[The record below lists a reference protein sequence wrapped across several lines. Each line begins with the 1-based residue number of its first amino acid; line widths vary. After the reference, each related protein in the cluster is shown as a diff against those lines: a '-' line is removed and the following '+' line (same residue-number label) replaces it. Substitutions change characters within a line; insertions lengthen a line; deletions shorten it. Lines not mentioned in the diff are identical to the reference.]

1 MPKPGGKGNIAPIVI
16 KRIEEGEHAHHG
28 GAWKIAYADFVTAM
42 MAFFL
47 LMWLVNAT
55 TEAQR
60 RGIADYFAQPNDLA
74 RGPSGSGQPF
84 GGRSLYSDGPLIADA
99 PLVPRLQ
106 TAQPGLDSEEE
117 EEGPEIR
124 LPRPSAR
131 QQTPPA
137 QSVPEGDAMA
147 DAARRSGELEAA
159 LRGAGNVAR
168 QGADAAMRQG
178 ADAAMRG
185 GSVDN
190 EALRRAAEAAR
201 QELLTRAAEE
211 IRQAVRNDPAL
222 ASLGRQLIVEEVPE
236 GLRIQLVDAEGQP
249 VFETGR
255 AAPNE
260 RGRALLLRVAQVLAR
275 LPHPIEVTGHTDA
288 APFRSGGERSNW
300 DLSAERANATRRLL
314 VDAGVTDRRMR
325 SVTGRAERDLLVPAN
340 PLDAANRRVAVLMLL
355 PAQGVTAP

>member
-1 MPKPGGKGNIAPIVI
+1 MPKPGGKGNLPPIVI
-16 KRIEEGEHAHHG
+16 KRIEEGEHGHHG

-99 PLVPRLQ
+99 PLVPTMR

-137 QSVPEGDAMA
+137 QAVPEGDAMA
-147 DAARRSGELEAA
+147 DAARRAGELEAA
-159 LRGAGNVAR
+159 LRGADNAAR
-168 QGADAAMRQG
+168 R
-178 ADAAMRG
+178 

-211 IRQAVRNDPAL
+211 IRQAVRNDPTL
-222 ASLGRQLIVEEVPE
+222 ASLGRQLIVEEVAE
-236 GLRIQLVDAEGQP
+236 GLRIQLVDADGQP

-275 LPHPIEVTGHTDA
+275 LPHPIEITGHTDA
-288 APFRSGGERSNW
+288 APFRGGGERSNW

-325 SVTGRAERDLLVPAN
+325 SVSGRAERELLVPAN

-355 PAQGVTAP
+355 PAQGGTAP

>member
-1 MPKPGGKGNIAPIVI
+1 MAKPGGKGNQPTIVI
-16 KRIEEGEHAHHG
+16 KRIEDGEHAHHG

-60 RGIADYFAQPNDLA
+60 RGIADYFAQPNELA

-99 PLVPRLQ
+99 PLVPTMR
-106 TAQPGLDSEEE
+106 TAQPGLDAEEE

-131 QQTPPA
+131 QATPPA
-137 QSVPEGDAMA
+137 QAVPDGDAMA
-147 DAARRSGELEAA
+147 DAARRAGDLDAA
-159 LRGAGNVAR
+159 LRGADNVAR
-168 QGADAAMRQG
+168 R
-178 ADAAMRG
+178 

-275 LPHPIEVTGHTDA
+275 LPHPIEITGHTDA
-288 APFRSGGERSNW
+288 APFRGGAERSNW

-325 SVTGRAERDLLVPAN
+325 SVTGRAERELLVPAN

-355 PAQGVTAP
+355 PAQGGTAP

>member
-1 MPKPGGKGNIAPIVI
+1 MARRGKAGENAPVII
-16 KRIEEGEHAHHG
+16 KRGGGEEEHAHHG

-84 GGRSLYSDGPLIADA
+84 GGRSLHSDGPLVADA
-99 PLVPRLQ
+99 PLLPQLR
-106 TAQPGLDSEEE
+106 TAPPGPDAEEE
-117 EEGPEIR
+117 EEGPEAR

-131 QQTPPA
+131 QQPTPTPPPQDA
-137 QSVPEGDAMA
+137 EPGDAAAMQRRA
-147 DAARRSGELEAA
+147 GEEARRL
-159 LRGAGNVAR
+159 
-168 QGADAAMRQG
+168 
-178 ADAAMRG
+178 
-185 GSVDN
+185 
-190 EALRRAAEAAR
+190 AEAER
-201 QELLTRAAEE
+201 QEVMARAAEE
-211 IRQAVRNDPAL
+211 IRQAVRGDPAL
-222 ASLGRQLIVEEVPE
+222 ASLGRQLMIEEVPE

-249 VFETGR
+249 VFQTGQ
-255 AAPNE
+255 AAPND
-260 RGRALLLRVAQVLAR
+260 RGRALLTRVATVLSR

-288 APFRSGGERSNW
+288 APFRGGIGRSNW

-314 VDAGVTDRRMR
+314 IDGGVGDARMR
-325 SVTGRAERDLLVPAN
+325 SVSGRADRDLLTPAN

-355 PAQGVTAP
+355 PVPGVVAP

>member
-1 MPKPGGKGNIAPIVI
+1 MAKPGGKGNLAPIVV
-16 KRIEEGEHAHHG
+16 KRIEEGEHGHHG

-99 PLVPRLQ
+99 PLVPTMR

-124 LPRPSAR
+124 IPRPQPR
-131 QQTPPA
+131 QQETPQTPL
-137 QSVPEGDAMA
+137 PDARDIG
-147 DAARRSGELEAA
+147 DAARRLQELQAA
-159 LRGAGNVAR
+159 AR
-168 QGADAAMRQG
+168 AADNDAM
-178 ADAAMRG
+178 
-185 GSVDN
+185 
-190 EALRRAAEAAR
+190 RRAAEAAR
-201 QELLTRAAEE
+201 QELLSRAAEE

-222 ASLGRQLIVEEVPE
+222 AALGRQLIVEEVAE

-260 RGRALLLRVAQVLAR
+260 RGRALLARVAQVLAR
-275 LPHPIEVTGHTDA
+275 LPHPVEVTGHTDA
-288 APFRSGGERSNW
+288 APFRGNAERSNW
-300 DLSAERANATRRLL
+300 DLSADRANATRRLL
-314 VDAGVTDRRMR
+314 VDAGVSDRRMR
-325 SVTGRAERDLLVPAN
+325 SVTGRAERELLVPAN

-355 PAQGVTAP
+355 PAQGGAAP

>member
-1 MPKPGGKGNIAPIVI
+1 MSRPGAAGARPIIIKKKKG
-16 KRIEEGEHAHHG
+16 GHGHGHHG

-84 GGRSLYSDGPLIADA
+84 GGRSLYSDGPLISDA
-99 PLVPRLQ
+99 PLVPMMR

-137 QSVPEGDAMA
+137 QAVPEGDAMA
-147 DAARRSGELEAA
+147 DAARRAGELEAA
-159 LRGAGNVAR
+159 LRGSDNAAR
-168 QGADAAMRQG
+168 R
-178 ADAAMRG
+178 

-222 ASLGRQLIVEEVPE
+222 ASLGRQLIVEEVAE

-288 APFRSGGERSNW
+288 APFRGGGERSNW

-325 SVTGRAERDLLVPAN
+325 SVSGRAERELLVPAN

-355 PAQGVTAP
+355 PAQGGTAP

>member
-99 PLVPRLQ
+99 PLVPMMR

-137 QSVPEGDAMA
+137 QAVPEGDAMA
-147 DAARRSGELEAA
+147 DAARRAGELEAA
-159 LRGAGNVAR
+159 LRGSDNAAR
-168 QGADAAMRQG
+168 R
-178 ADAAMRG
+178 

-314 VDAGVTDRRMR
+314 VDAGITDRRMR
-325 SVTGRAERDLLVPAN
+325 SVTGRAERELLVPAN

>member
-1 MPKPGGKGNIAPIVI
+1 MPKPGGKGNLPPIVI
-16 KRIEEGEHAHHG
+16 KRIEEGEHGHHG

-99 PLVPRLQ
+99 PLVPTMR

-137 QSVPEGDAMA
+137 QAVPDGDAMA
-147 DAARRSGELEAA
+147 DAARRAGELEAA
-159 LRGAGNVAR
+159 LRGADNAAR
-168 QGADAAMRQG
+168 R
-178 ADAAMRG
+178 

-211 IRQAVRNDPAL
+211 IRQAVRNDPTL
-222 ASLGRQLIVEEVPE
+222 ASLGRQLIVEEVAE

-275 LPHPIEVTGHTDA
+275 LPHPIEITGHTDA
-288 APFRSGGERSNW
+288 APFRGGGERSNW

-325 SVTGRAERDLLVPAN
+325 SVSGRAERELLVPAN

-355 PAQGVTAP
+355 PAQGGTAP

>member
-1 MPKPGGKGNIAPIVI
+1 MAKPGGKGNLAPIVV
-16 KRIEEGEHAHHG
+16 KRIEEGEHGHHG

-84 GGRSLYSDGPLIADA
+84 GGRSLYSDGPLISDA
-99 PLVPRLQ
+99 PLVPMMR

-137 QSVPEGDAMA
+137 QAVPEGDAMA
-147 DAARRSGELEAA
+147 DAARRAGELEAA
-159 LRGAGNVAR
+159 LRGSDNAAR
-168 QGADAAMRQG
+168 R
-178 ADAAMRG
+178 

-222 ASLGRQLIVEEVPE
+222 ASLGRQLIVEEVAE

-288 APFRSGGERSNW
+288 APFRGGGERSNW

-325 SVTGRAERDLLVPAN
+325 SVSGRAERELLVPAN

-355 PAQGVTAP
+355 PAQGGTAP

>member
-1 MPKPGGKGNIAPIVI
+1 MAKPGGKGNLPPIVI
-16 KRIEEGEHAHHG
+16 KRIEEGEHGHHG

-99 PLVPRLQ
+99 PLVPTMR
-106 TAQPGLDSEEE
+106 TAQPGLDSEED

-137 QSVPEGDAMA
+137 QAVPEGDAMA
-147 DAARRSGELEAA
+147 DAARRAGELEAA
-159 LRGAGNVAR
+159 LRGSDNAAR
-168 QGADAAMRQG
+168 R
-178 ADAAMRG
+178 

-222 ASLGRQLIVEEVPE
+222 ASLGRQLIVEEVAE

-288 APFRSGGERSNW
+288 APIRGGGERSNW

-325 SVTGRAERDLLVPAN
+325 SVSGRAERELLVPAN

-355 PAQGVTAP
+355 PAQGGTAP